1 MNRMTKSIISL
12 VLIGVLAFGV
22 VVGNQVVG
30 LFESNLNSFLSPP
43 MADEEALAISSAFG
57 QQISSQILEEGT
69 VLLKN
74 DGVLPLDKSVDTK
87 VNVFGWRSIDWIYGS
102 EGQNSSG
109 GTLPEDGDFS
119 KNVDLLKALTNYG
132 ISYNERL
139 EDMYFEYMEP
149 KYESAEYR
157 GELISNLIPLR
168 EPSVKDKTY
177 YTDDL
182 LEYSE
187 NYSEV
192 AIVVIGRLC
201 GENMVVPQNGQPKLR
216 PGNNSIVTEGDR
228 HFLEISTEEEELLK
242 YVGSHYEKVIVVM
255 NMANAFECSFL
266 ETIPGID
273 ACIYVGYTGTR
284 AAGVI
289 PSLLYGEVSP
299 SGHTVDTFA
308 YDMYTNPANIYS
320 ERFDSYSNYDRS
332 YNDFIE
338 NIYVGY
344 KWYETADAENYWND
358 YSNEFGQG
366 FDAVVQFPFGFGLSY
381 NEYSWEVG
389 EITTYTLQDET
400 LISYVVD
407 GKNEITHNSFI
418 NIPVTV
424 TNNGEYPGRDVVQA
438 YVTVPYTK
446 GGIEK
451 SALQLVGYA
460 KTGLLKPGESE
471 TVILNIDVNDFTSY
485 DCYDKNNNGHKGYE
499 LEEGEYIISLR
510 TDSHTVKTV
519 LDAGNA
525 ATNSFDVSE
534 TIRIT
539 NDKYTGEI
547 VKNLFTGEDAID
559 TIPIDGKTADYDPEI
574 PFLTREG
581 FMSLEDIWTS
591 HVARLVTPGA
601 NINPHDQAYI
611 KEWVDKWSSATVDAF
626 GNPVENSNVIWG
638 ANNGLSLYENGMI
651 TELGKK
657 LGEDYDAEEW
667 GALLDQLTIDE
678 CVALINY
685 YYTATDAI
693 ESIGMVATNDYDGPA
708 QIKGFTDSTPRGTG
722 YPSMTVLAASWN
734 QNLGYK
740 FGQSFGD
747 DMKSV
752 GVNGLWGWAIDTHRT
767 AFFSRNHESPSE
779 DSILAGY
786 TVMNAVQGLN
796 TRGRY
801 CFLKHFAVYDCGQ
814 NSDVRGQRQT
824 SYWLTEQSL
833 REVQLRA
840 FYKPFVLG
848 GALGAMTTYR
858 GIGAEA
864 SETTEALIGGVLRGE
879 WQFKGA
885 ITTDYTSFKTASET
899 LLRIGGNL
907 AMGNGLITE
916 YYSTEDLRFQNR
928 LKDSM
933 HEVIYM
939 WLRADYNEREYKAK
953 IESGEIQE
961 DILSA
966 TTINSWQWWRPAIK
980 GINVFATV
988 VLSTWGVFTLINL
1001 IDPRRRF

>member
-22 VVGNQVVG
+22 VVGNQLVG

-74 DGVLPLDKSVDTK
+74 DGVLPLDKGVDTK

-132 ISYNERL
+132 IGYNERL

-187 NYSEV
+187 SYSDV

-216 PGNNSIVTEGDR
+216 PGNSSIVTEGDR

-284 AAGVI
+284 AANVI
-289 PSLLYGEVSP
+289 PSLLYGDVSP

-320 ERFDSYSNYDRS
+320 ERFDSYKNYDRS

-400 LISYVVD
+400 LTSYVVD

-460 KTGLLKPGESE
+460 KTGLLKPGERE
-471 TVILNIDVNDFTSY
+471 TFIVNIDVNDFTSY
-485 DCYDKNNNGHKGYE
+485 DCYDKNDNGHKGYE
-499 LEEGEYIISLR
+499 L
-510 TDSHTVKTV
+510 
-519 LDAGNA
+519 
-525 ATNSFDVSE
+525 
-534 TIRIT
+534 
-539 NDKYTGEI
+539 
-547 VKNLFTGEDAID
+547 
-559 TIPIDGKTADYDPEI
+559 
-574 PFLTREG
+574 
-581 FMSLEDIWTS
+581 
-591 HVARLVTPGA
+591 
-601 NINPHDQAYI
+601 
-611 KEWVDKWSSATVDAF
+611 
-626 GNPVENSNVIWG
+626 
-638 ANNGLSLYENGMI
+638 
-651 TELGKK
+651 
-657 LGEDYDAEEW
+657 
-667 GALLDQLTIDE
+667 
-678 CVALINY
+678 
-685 YYTATDAI
+685 
-693 ESIGMVATNDYDGPA
+693 
-708 QIKGFTDSTPRGTG
+708 
-722 YPSMTVLAASWN
+722 
-734 QNLGYK
+734 
-740 FGQSFGD
+740 
-747 DMKSV
+747 
-752 GVNGLWGWAIDTHRT
+752 
-767 AFFSRNHESPSE
+767 
-779 DSILAGY
+779 
-786 TVMNAVQGLN
+786 
-796 TRGRY
+796 
-801 CFLKHFAVYDCGQ
+801 
-814 NSDVRGQRQT
+814 
-824 SYWLTEQSL
+824 
-833 REVQLRA
+833 
-840 FYKPFVLG
+840 
-848 GALGAMTTYR
+848 
-858 GIGAEA
+858 
-864 SETTEALIGGVLRGE
+864 
-879 WQFKGA
+879 
-885 ITTDYTSFKTASET
+885 
-899 LLRIGGNL
+899 
-907 AMGNGLITE
+907 
-916 YYSTEDLRFQNR
+916 
-928 LKDSM
+928 
-933 HEVIYM
+933 
-939 WLRADYNEREYKAK
+939 
-953 IESGEIQE
+953 
-961 DILSA
+961 
-966 TTINSWQWWRPAIK
+966 
-980 GINVFATV
+980 
-988 VLSTWGVFTLINL
+988 
-1001 IDPRRRF
+1001 